1 MSHQSSW
8 LDGAASL
15 VGDASVWINLIAT
28 GRAEEI
34 LRLAP
39 VELVIT
45 TTALGELENGR
56 TKGRQT
62 AGEVARLIE
71 EGLVREVSLGSTDE
85 AVFLDLVA
93 GPTSLTLDDGEAATI
108 AYALGSGMVALIDER
123 KATDLCADRYPA
135 LIVMSTTDLL
145 LADSIASPLQADGLK
160 ECLFRAL
167 TVARMRVPDR
177 HLAGV
182 CDLLGPDRC
191 RECRSLPA
199 AWRQS
204 EASRSTGCF
213 PELAPNRTKSC

>member
-8 LDGAASL
+8 LDGATSL
-15 VGDASVWINLIAT
+15 VGDASVWINLVAT
-28 GRAEEI
+28 GRTEEI
-34 LRLAP
+34 LRSSPA
-39 VELVIT
+39 ELVIT

-56 TKGRQT
+56 AKGRQT
-62 AGEVARLIE
+62 AAEVAKLIE
-71 EGLVREVSLGSTDE
+71 AGFVREVSLSSSDE
-85 AVFLDLVA
+85 AVFLGLVA

-108 AYALGSGMVALIDER
+108 AYALGSGTVALIDER
-123 KATDLCADRYPA
+123 KATNLSADRYPA

-145 LADSIASPLQADGLK
+145 LADPIASFFQADGLA
-160 ECLFRAL
+160 ECLFLAL

-177 HLAGV
+177 HLADV

-204 EASRSTGCF
+204 EGSRLTG
-213 PELAPNRTKSC
+213 

>member
-8 LDGAASL
+8 LDGVTSL
-15 VGDASVWINLIAT
+15 VGDSSVWINLVAT
-28 GRAEEI
+28 GHAEEI
-34 LRLAP
+34 LRSFP
-39 VELVIT
+39 PELVIT
-45 TTALGELENGR
+45 TTALGELESGR

-62 AGEVARLIE
+62 AAEVARLIE
-71 EGLVREVSLGSTDE
+71 VGLIREVSLSSTDE

-123 KATDLCADRYPA
+123 KATDLCGDRYPA
-135 LIVMSTTDLL
+135 LMVMSTTDLL
-145 LADSIASPLQADGLK
+145 LADPIVSSFQADDLSK
-160 ECLFRAL
+160 CLFLAL
-167 TVARMRVPDR
+167 TVARMRVPER

-182 CDLLGPDRC
+182 CELLGPDRC

-204 EASRSTGCF
+204 EASRLTG
-213 PELAPNRTKSC
+213 

>member
-8 LDGAASL
+8 LDGAVSL
-15 VGDASVWINLIAT
+15 VGDASVWINLVAT

-34 LRLAP
+34 LRLSP

-56 TKGRQT
+56 AKGRQT
-62 AGEVARLIE
+62 AVEVESLVEA
-71 EGLVREVSLGSTDE
+71 GLVREVSLSSADE

-108 AYALGSGMVALIDER
+108 AYALGSGAVALIDER
-123 KATDLCADRYPA
+123 KATNLCADRYPA

-145 LADSIASPLQADGLK
+145 LADPIASSFQVYGVS
-160 ECLFRAL
+160 ECLFLAL
-167 TVARMRVPDR
+167 TVARMRVPER

-204 EASRSTGCF
+204 ELRV
-213 PELAPNRTKSC
+213 

>member
-8 LDGAASL
+8 LDGVTSL
-15 VGDASVWINLIAT
+15 VGDASVWINLVAT

-34 LRLAP
+34 LRSFPA
-39 VELVIT
+39 ELVIT
-45 TTALGELENGR
+45 TTALGELESGR

-62 AGEVARLIE
+62 AAEVTRLIE
-71 EGLVREVSLGSTDE
+71 VGLIREVSLSSADE

-108 AYALGSGMVALIDER
+108 AYALGSGTGALIDER
-123 KATDLCADRYPA
+123 KATDLCGDRYPA

-145 LADSIASPLQADGLK
+145 LADPIVSSFQADDLS
-160 ECLFRAL
+160 ECLFLAL
-167 TVARMRVPDR
+167 TVARMRVPER

-182 CDLLGPDRC
+182 CELLGPDRC

-204 EASRSTGCF
+204 EASR
-213 PELAPNRTKSC
+213 LAG

>member
-8 LDGAASL
+8 LDGVTSL
-15 VGDASVWINLIAT
+15 VG
-28 GRAEEI
+28 EEI
-34 LRLAP
+34 LRSFPA
-39 VELVIT
+39 ELVIT
-45 TTALGELENGR
+45 TTALGELESGR

-62 AGEVARLIE
+62 AAEVTRLIE
-71 EGLVREVSLGSTDE
+71 VGLIREVSLSSADE

-108 AYALGSGMVALIDER
+108 TYALGSGTGALIDER
-123 KATDLCADRYPA
+123 KATDLCGDRYPA

-145 LADSIASPLQADGLK
+145 LADPIVSSFQADDLS
-160 ECLFRAL
+160 ECLFLAL
-167 TVARMRVPDR
+167 TVARMRVPER

-182 CDLLGPDRC
+182 CELLGPDRC

-204 EASRSTGCF
+204 EASRLTG
-213 PELAPNRTKSC
+213 

>member
-8 LDGAASL
+8 LDEATSL
-15 VGDASVWINLIAT
+15 VGDASVWINLVVT
-28 GRAEEI
+28 DRVEDI
-34 LRLAP
+34 LRSSP
-39 VELVIT
+39 VEFVIT
-45 TTALGELENGR
+45 TTAFGELENGR
-56 TKGRQT
+56 AKGRQT
-62 AGEVARLIE
+62 AAQVARLIE
-71 EGLVREVSLGSTDE
+71 AGLVREVSLSSSDE
-85 AVFLDLVA
+85 AIFLDLVA

-145 LADSIASPLQADGLK
+145 LADSIASPLQADGLR

-177 HLAGV
+177 HLPGV
-182 CDLLGPDRC
+182 CELLGPDRC

-199 AWRQS
+199 TWRHS
-204 EASRSTGCF
+204 EASCLTGHF
-213 PELAPNRTKSC
+213 PKFALNGTN

>member
-1 MSHQSSW
+1 MSLQSSW

-15 VGDASVWINLIAT
+15 VGDASVWINLVAT
-28 GRAEEI
+28 GRADEI
-34 LRLAP
+34 LRSSP
-39 VELVIT
+39 VNFVIT

-56 TKGRQT
+56 AKGRQT
-62 AGEVARLIE
+62 AAEVAGLIE
-71 EGLVREVSLGSTDE
+71 VGLVREVSLSSADE
-85 AVFLDLVA
+85 AVFLSLVA

-108 AYALGSGMVALIDER
+108 AYALGSETVALIDER
-123 KATDLCADRYPA
+123 KATDLCAERYPA
-135 LIVMSTTDLL
+135 LTVRSTTDLL
-145 LADSIASPLQADGLK
+145 LADPIASSFEAGGLI
-160 ECLFRAL
+160 ECMFLAL

-204 EASRSTGCF
+204 EGTRLTG
-213 PELAPNRTKSC
+213 

>member
-1 MSHQSSW
+1 MSRQSSW
-8 LDGAASL
+8 LERAASL
-15 VGDASVWINLIAT
+15 VGDASVWINLVAT
-28 GRAEEI
+28 GCAEDI
-34 LRLAP
+34 LRSSPA
-39 VELVIT
+39 ELVIT

-56 TKGRQT
+56 AKGRQT
-62 AGEVARLIE
+62 ATEVARLIE
-71 EGLVREVSLGSTDE
+71 VGLIREVSLSSTDE

-108 AYALGSGMVALIDER
+108 AYALGSGAGALIDER

-145 LADSIASPLQADGLK
+145 LAEPIVSSFQADGLS
-160 ECLFRAL
+160 ECLLLAL
-167 TVARMRVPDR
+167 TVARMRVPER

-182 CDLLGPDRC
+182 CELLGPDRC

-204 EASRSTGCF
+204 EASRLTG
-213 PELAPNRTKSC
+213 

>member
-8 LDGAASL
+8 LDGGASL
-15 VGDASVWINLIAT
+15 VGDASVWINLVAT
-28 GRAEEI
+28 GRAEKI
-34 LRLAP
+34 LRSSP
-39 VELVIT
+39 VEFAIT

-56 TKGRQT
+56 AKGRQT
-62 AGEVARLIE
+62 VAEVARLIE
-71 EGLVREVSLGSTDE
+71 ADLIREVSLSSADE
-85 AVFLDLVA
+85 AVFLALVA

-108 AYALGSGMVALIDER
+108 AYALGAGTVALIDER

-145 LADSIASPLQADGLK
+145 LADPIASSFQTDGLS
-160 ECLFRAL
+160 ECLFLAL

-177 HLAGV
+177 HLARV

-204 EASRSTGCF
+204 EASRLTG
-213 PELAPNRTKSC
+213 

>member
-8 LDGAASL
+8 LDGTASL
-15 VGDASVWINLIAT
+15 VGDASVWINLVAT
-28 GRAEEI
+28 GRAAEI
-34 LRLAP
+34 LRSSP
-39 VELVIT
+39 VEFVIT

-62 AGEVARLIE
+62 AAEVARLIE
-71 EGLVREVSLGSTDE
+71 AGLVREVSLSSADE
-85 AVFLDLVA
+85 AVFLSLVA

-108 AYALGSGMVALIDER
+108 AYALGSGTIALIDER
-123 KATDLCADRYPA
+123 KATDLCADRYPK

-145 LADSIASPLQADGLK
+145 LAAPIASTLRADGLSQ
-160 ECLFRAL
+160 CLFLAL
-167 TVARMRVPDR
+167 TIARMRVPDH

-191 RECRSLPA
+191 RECQSLPA

-204 EASRSTGCF
+204 EASRRTG
-213 PELAPNRTKSC
+213 

>member
-8 LDGAASL
+8 LDGVTSL
-15 VGDASVWINLIAT
+15 VGDASVWINLVAT

-34 LRLAP
+34 LRSFPA
-39 VELVIT
+39 ELVIT
-45 TTALGELENGR
+45 TTALGELESGR

-62 AGEVARLIE
+62 AAEVTRLIE
-71 EGLVREVSLGSTDE
+71 VGLIREVSLSSADE

-108 AYALGSGMVALIDER
+108 TYALGSGTGALIDER
-123 KATDLCADRYPA
+123 KATDLCGDRYPA

-145 LADSIASPLQADGLK
+145 LADPIVSSFQADDLS
-160 ECLFRAL
+160 ECLFLAL
-167 TVARMRVPDR
+167 TVARMRVPER

-182 CDLLGPDRC
+182 CELLGPDRC

-204 EASRSTGCF
+204 EASRLTG
-213 PELAPNRTKSC
+213 

>member
-1 MSHQSSW
+1 MSRQSSW

-15 VGDASVWINLIAT
+15 VGDASVWINLVAT
-28 GRAEEI
+28 ERAGEI
-34 LRLAP
+34 LRSSP

-56 TKGRQT
+56 AKGRQT
-62 AGEVARLIE
+62 AAEVAKLLE
-71 EGLVREVSLGSTDE
+71 AGLVREVSLSSAEE
-85 AVFLDLVA
+85 AVFLGLVA

-108 AYALGSGMVALIDER
+108 AYALGSRTVALIDER

-135 LIVMSTTDLL
+135 LTVLSTTDLL
-145 LADSIASPLQADGLK
+145 LADPIASSIRGDDLR
-160 ECLFRAL
+160 ECLFLAL

-177 HLAGV
+177 HLARV
-182 CDLLGPDRC
+182 CDILGPDRC

-204 EASRSTGCF
+204 ENLRLT
-213 PELAPNRTKSC
+213 R

>member
-1 MSHQSSW
+1 MKSKRKERSTVSHQSSW

-15 VGDASVWINLIAT
+15 VSDASVWINLVAT

-34 LRLAP
+34 LRSSP

-45 TTALGELENGR
+45 TTVRDELENGR
-56 TKGRQT
+56 AKGRQT
-62 AGEVARLIE
+62 AAEVARLIE
-71 EGLVREVSLGSTDE
+71 ASVVREVSLRTTDE
-85 AVFLDLVA
+85 AVFLGLVA

-108 AYALGSGMVALIDER
+108 AYALGSGTVALIDER

-145 LADSIASPLQADGLK
+145 LAAPISSSFHDDGLK

-167 TVARMRVPDR
+167 TVARMRVPNR
-177 HLAGV
+177 LLADV

-191 RECRSLPA
+191 RDCRSLPA
-199 AWRQS
+199 SWR
-204 EASRSTGCF
+204 
-213 PELAPNRTKSC
+213 

>member
-15 VGDASVWINLIAT
+15 VGDASVWINLVAT

-34 LRLAP
+34 LRLTP

-45 TTALGELENGR
+45 TTAHGELENGR
-56 TKGRQT
+56 AKGRQT
-62 AGEVARLIE
+62 AAEVVRLIE
-71 EGLVREVSLGSTDE
+71 AGLVREVSLSSDDE
-85 AVFLDLVA
+85 AVFLGLVA
-93 GPTSLTLDDGEAATI
+93 GPTNLTLDDGEAATI
-108 AYALGSGMVALIDER
+108 AYALGSGTVALIDER
-123 KATDLCADRYPA
+123 KATDLCANRYPT

-145 LADSIASPLQADGLK
+145 LADPITSSFQVDGLR
-160 ECLFRAL
+160 ECLFLAL

-177 HLAGV
+177 HLASV

-191 RECRSLPA
+191 RKCWSLPA

-204 EASRSTGCF
+204 ETSRLTG
-213 PELAPNRTKSC
+213 

>member
-1 MSHQSSW
+1 MNSKRRERSTVSHQSSW

-15 VGDASVWINLIAT
+15 VGDASVWINLVAT

-34 LRLAP
+34 LRSSP

-45 TTALGELENGR
+45 TTANGELGNGR
-56 TKGRQT
+56 AKGRQT
-62 AGEVARLIE
+62 AAEVARLIE
-71 EGLVREVSLGSTDE
+71 AGLVREVSLSSADE
-85 AVFLDLVA
+85 AVFLGLVA

-108 AYALGSGMVALIDER
+108 AYALGSGTVALIDER

-145 LADSIASPLQADGLK
+145 LADPITSSFQADGLR
-160 ECLFRAL
+160 ECLFLAL

-199 AWRQS
+199 AWRRS
-204 EASRSTGCF
+204 EASRLTS
-213 PELAPNRTKSC
+213 